1 MAKAAHASHSV
12 GMTKSLTLLFSI
24 AGGIAV
30 GNLYWVQPLLDYI
43 GNAFHVSYS
52 HAGLLVTLTQI
63 GYALGVLLLV
73 PLGDSHDRRRLIPA
87 IMAVSALALIACA
100 FAPTFSF
107 LLASLFFVGLTTVTG
122 QLLIPLAGDLAA
134 DHQRGKIVGT
144 VVSGVLTGIL
154 ASRTVSGLVA
164 DAFGWRA
171 IYVLAALMTLALA
184 LILLRSLP
192 ADQKRAAGSYPQLL
206 GSIITVVRQHPTV
219 QVTLVLGA
227 IGFSVFTLFWTG
239 LTFLLSS
246 APYGYSAS
254 QIGLVGL
261 VGLAGALAARRAGRL
276 HDRGWSAGA
285 TGGALLLVMVSLII
299 AEIGGSSIFAI
310 LAAVLLL
317 DIAIQA
323 TNVLNQT
330 RLFAVDVTA
339 RSRLNTAFVVSNFI
353 GGAIGSSLAGTLWQL
368 GGWSGITAGEMVLTG
383 CALLIWLVQRKR
395 LTVLA

>member
-1 MAKAAHASHSV
+1 MAKTAHASHSV

-52 HAGLLVTLTQI
+52 HAGLLVTLTQM

-107 LLASLFFVGLTTVTG
+107 LLVSLFFVGLTTVTG

-192 ADQKRAAGSYPQLL
+192 ADQKHAAGSYPQLL

-285 TGGALLLVMVSLII
+285 TGVALLLVMVSLII
-299 AEIGGSSIFAI
+299 AEIGGSSILAI

>member
-1 MAKAAHASHSV
+1 
-12 GMTKSLTLLFSI
+12 MTKSLTLLFSI

-73 PLGDSHDRRRLIPA
+73 PLGDSHDRRRLIPT
-87 IMAVSALALIACA
+87 IMAVSALALMACA
-100 FAPTFSF
+100 FAPTFSV

-192 ADQKRAAGSYPQLL
+192 ADQKRVAGSYPQLL

-219 QVTLVLGA
+219 QVTLILGA

-299 AEIGGSSIFAI
+299 AEIGGSSILAI

-395 LTVLA
+395 LRVLA

>member
-73 PLGDSHDRRRLIPA
+73 PLGDSHDRHRLIPA

-122 QLLIPLAGDLAA
+122 QLLIPLAGDLSA